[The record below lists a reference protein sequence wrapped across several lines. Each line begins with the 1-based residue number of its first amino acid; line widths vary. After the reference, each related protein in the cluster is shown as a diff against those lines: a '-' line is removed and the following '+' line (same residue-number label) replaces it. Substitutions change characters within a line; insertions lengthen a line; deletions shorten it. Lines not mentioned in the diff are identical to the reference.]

1 MESWIQ
7 TLITILLTVLASGGF
22 WSFLQYRSERANNWN
37 KLTLGLAHDRI
48 VSLADKYIAR
58 GYITREEYENVH
70 DYLYVPYHAC
80 RGNGTG
86 DKAMKQI
93 DALPM
98 HEHSI
103 EK

>member
-22 WSFLQYRSERANNWN
+22 WSFLQYRSERATNWN

>member
-1 MESWIQ
+1 MEHWIQ

>member
-1 MESWIQ
+1 MEPWIQ